1 MQIRIVPAQEGDL
14 DTLCAIMDAA
24 AAALDNPDLF
34 VADDRAFIAR
44 HLGREGFTL
53 LALAEGQAAGFLIV
67 RLPGMAE
74 DNLGR
79 DLGLPPEMLGRV
91 AHMESTA
98 VLSPFRGHGIQKQ
111 LMARAEA
118 LLAGRGFSLCLATVH
133 PDNAPSLHSFL
144 RLGYRVALT
153 KEKYQGRLRHILCKQ
168 LAPAAE

>member
-53 LALAEGQAAGFLIV
+53 LALAEGRAAGFLIV

-118 LLAGRGFSLCLATVH
+118 LLRDFEGLFCEGGDYILRAKVESGPTALGADARGRCEYSLEV
-133 PDNAPSLHSFL
+133 
-144 RLGYRVALT
+144 RVW
-153 KEKYQGRLRHILCKQ
+153 GCG
-168 LAPAAE
+168 